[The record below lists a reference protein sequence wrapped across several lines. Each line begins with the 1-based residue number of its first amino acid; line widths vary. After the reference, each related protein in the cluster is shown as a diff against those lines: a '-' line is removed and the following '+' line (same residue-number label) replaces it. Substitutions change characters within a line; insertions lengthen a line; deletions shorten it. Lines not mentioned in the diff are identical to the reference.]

1 MPTRLA
7 INGFGRIGRNVLRAL
22 YESGRDDLEV
32 VAVNDLMPLE
42 TNAALLEHDTVHG
55 PFPGAVNLKDDSF
68 DIGRGPIKVTRER
81 DPGALPW
88 KELDVDIV
96 LECTGVFRDG
106 PGASLH
112 LEAGAQ
118 RVLISAPG
126 KGVERTVVFGVNETD
141 ITKADAIVSNASCT
155 TNCLAPIAKV
165 LDDAFGLKR
174 GFVTTIHSY
183 TASQRLLDSGHKD
196 ARRARAAAEN
206 IIPTTTGAARAVGL
220 VLPKLAG
227 TLDGTAIRVP
237 TPNVSAIDL
246 TFESEKPLSPEAI
259 EEAVRSAANGA
270 MRAVLGVSD
279 KPLVSR
285 DFNHNPLSCVFD
297 THETRILD
305 GTMGRI
311 LCWYDN
317 EWGFSNRM
325 LDVAEV
331 MGAQTSPKAPHL

>member
-22 YESGRDDLEV
+22 HESGRDDLEV
-32 VAVNDLMPLE
+32 VAINDLMPLE
-42 TNAALLEHDTVHG
+42 TNAALLENDTVHG
-55 PFPGAVNLKDDSF
+55 AFPGDITRGDASL
-68 DIGRGPIKVTRER
+68 DIGRGPIAIFAER
-81 DPGALPW
+81 DPTALPW
-88 KELDVDIV
+88 GDVKVDIV
-96 LECTGVFRDG
+96 LECTGVFRDV
-106 PGASLH
+106 PGASKH
-112 LEAGAQ
+112 LEAGAK

-126 KGVERTVVFGVNETD
+126 RGVERTVVYGINESEIIVSDT
-141 ITKADAIVSNASCT
+141 IVSNASCT
-155 TNCLAPIAKV
+155 TNCLSPIAKV

-220 VLPKLAG
+220 VLPKLVG
-227 TLDGTAIRVP
+227 KLDGTAIRVP
-237 TPNVSAIDL
+237 TPNVSAIDF
-246 TFESEKPLSPEAI
+246 TFESETNLTPDAI
-259 EEAVRSAANGA
+259 ETAVVAAANGP
-270 MRAVLGVSD
+270 MGAVLGVSN

-297 THETRILD
+297 THETRVLD
-305 GTMGRI
+305 GTMGRV

-325 LDVAEV
+325 LDVAAV
-331 MGAQTSPKAPHL
+331 MGKLS